1 MSQFEVIR
9 DIGKTL
15 EELLKNS
22 FKDRGFTTVNV
33 STDKPKKDN
42 IKNLP
47 TVNCFLYHVGFAPG
61 YKERT
66 ETLVSTQS
74 KDGTIVEYYQ
84 DGPLYLHAHFITS
97 VWGNTPAEE
106 NLLLGLAIKTFLEHP
121 ILAGEHLKG
130 ESFYPDDKLNVYP
143 NLQSDFND
151 VLTFW
156 RSMSEDVRPS
166 VYHFVK
172 FRIESER
179 RSPELRRVTGKEV
192 AIRR

>member
-74 KDGTIVEYYQ
+74 KDGTIV
-84 DGPLYLHAHFITS
+84 
-97 VWGNTPAEE
+97 
-106 NLLLGLAIKTFLEHP
+106 
-121 ILAGEHLKG
+121 
-130 ESFYPDDKLNVYP
+130 
-143 NLQSDFND
+143 
-151 VLTFW
+151 
-156 RSMSEDVRPS
+156 
-166 VYHFVK
+166 
-172 FRIESER
+172 
-179 RSPELRRVTGKEV
+179 
-192 AIRR
+192 